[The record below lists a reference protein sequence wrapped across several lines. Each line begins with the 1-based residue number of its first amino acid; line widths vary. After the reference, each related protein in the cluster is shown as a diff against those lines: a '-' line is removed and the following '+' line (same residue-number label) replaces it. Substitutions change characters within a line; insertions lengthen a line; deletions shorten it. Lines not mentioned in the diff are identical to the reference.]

1 MIRSIFLH
9 TEPSAD
15 DNKSEQTLLLYQ
27 DLCLFCCCF
36 AFILWGVCVCV
47 YLSVRMG
54 VHMVVQM
61 SEEDTGNPGAG
72 ITGALEQS
80 NVN

>member
-1 MIRSIFLH
+1 MITNLSKHSCFIKIYVCFVVV
-9 TEPSAD
+9 
-15 DNKSEQTLLLYQ
+15 LLLFY
-27 DLCLFCCCF
+27 
-36 AFILWGVCVCV
+36 GGCVCACV
-47 YLSVRMG
+47 CLYLSVRMG

-61 SEEDTGNPGAG
+61 SEEDTGNSGAG